1 MNSEVR
7 LLSLSVTFDSDRILE
22 FVFLILSLRVKML
35 GFQKKGEFKEEEEEE
50 NRVNKLVLAITVE
63 YNI

>member
-1 MNSEVR
+1 MNSEAM
-7 LLSLSVTFDSDRILE
+7 LLSLSGTFDSERTLKLI
-22 FVFLILSLRVKML
+22 FVALSLRVKML